1 MNPTEKESI
10 NLLLLAI
17 AASPGAAW
25 MTTSLLIII
34 TTTTL
39 KAMVCPYRSI
49 SRITVLHFKILESV
63 REIMFV
69 LLTVAT
75 PETCHYFWSASI
87 LMIQSAA
94 PTPPRFFPEKK
105 APLCSG
111 YCLYIITYRAS
122 SLISRLGKIREKPH
136 QGPCHVWTGHL
147 IPLYILKERERDV
160 CFDLLRNSH

>member
-1 MNPTEKESI
+1 MNPAEKESI
-10 NLLLLAI
+10 NLLLLLAI
-17 AASPGAAW
+17 ASFARRRLDDDIPPYYYY
-25 MTTSLLIII
+25 

-39 KAMVCPYRSI
+39 KATVCPYRSI
-49 SRITVLHFKILESV
+49 SRIQILHFSILESV

-122 SLISRLGKIREKPH
+122 SLISRLGKSAK
-136 QGPCHVWTGHL
+136 
-147 IPLYILKERERDV
+147 
-160 CFDLLRNSH
+160 